1 MEQIRLTPV
10 QSVIMRHSVHMARQ
24 KVLDMFT
31 LIAATLFSAAFL
43 LAAGTI
49 AWMFAAYHDK
59 MVAALL
65 FQPIPQTPQ
74 VYHIRVSRPRVTHS
88 LRKATASFT
97 TGVQLAA

>member
-1 MEQIRLTPV
+1 
-10 QSVIMRHSVHMARQ
+10 MARQ
-24 KVLDMFT
+24 KVTMMFT
-31 LIAATLFSAAFL
+31 LVAATLFSAAFL

-74 VYHIRVSRPRVTHS
+74 VYHIRINRPRVTNR
-88 LRKATASFT
+88 LRAPDTRSS
-97 TGVQLAA
+97 AAHPLSAA

>member
-1 MEQIRLTPV
+1 MQ
-10 QSVIMRHSVHMARQ
+10 MARR
-24 KVLDMFT
+24 KVTIMFT
-31 LIAATLFSAAFL
+31 LVAATLFSAAFL

-74 VYHIRVSRPRVTHS
+74 VYHIRVSRPRVTHR
-88 LRKATASFT
+88 LR
-97 TGVQLAA
+97 AAGAPSPTQAPLSAA